1 MNNAPSTPWPRRA
14 RACLLI
20 LFAATIVGPA
30 SSQHAAAQKQA
41 REVKPAEIAPRGQRE
56 VKDITYADWRKL
68 CVKPGGA
75 PMLCRT
81 SITGKFATGQMAVR
95 LDLIERDGDRTARL
109 QLFVPVGMYLQHP
122 AKLTVDQGNSQSL
135 PYTWCLTNTCI
146 AADAADPKFI
156 KDMEAGKTLV
166 LEVTDSSL
174 LSLTTSLPLAQFA
187 SVHNGAPAQ
196 TLEQDIEE

>member
-1 MNNAPSTPWPRRA
+1 MINPASTPWLKQA
-14 RACLLI
+14 RAYLSLL
-20 LFAATIVGPA
+20 LAATVVGPA
-30 SSQHAAAQKQA
+30 SAQNSAAQEHA
-41 REVKPAEIAPRGQRE
+41 REAKPAEIAPRGQRE
-56 VKDITYADWRKL
+56 AKDITYGDWRKL

-109 QLFVPVGMYLQHP
+109 QVFVPVGMYLQRP
-122 AKLTVDQGNSQSL
+122 AKLTIDGVSAQSL

-146 AADAADPKFI
+146 AADAADPKFV
-156 KDMEAGKTLV
+156 KDMDGGKV
-166 LEVTDSSL
+166 LLLELTDPNL
-174 LSLTTSLPLAQFA
+174 LSLATSLPLAQFA
-187 SVHNGAPAQ
+187 SVHNGAPTQ